1 MLAQIARHGH
11 FDLEIDAKGDLE
23 IDGHHTVEDVGWVL
37 GQALREALGDRRGIV
52 RFGHAYVPLDEALTR
67 VVIDLSGRPYLVYKA
82 EFNFAR
88 IGDLQTELIEEFL
101 KAFVQEGRFNLHVE
115 NLYGRNQHHIAETIF
130 KATARALHI
139 ATRVEHAE
147 IPSTKGVLCT
157 AERRNNLATGV
168 SPWTLTKKA
177 TAPKGRQN
185 PKASVAPTGLMF
197 LDLNPRAC
205 ARGYGCIARCA
216 S

>member
-1 MLAQIARHGH
+1 MDARIATKSRKTNETDIRVSLNLDGKGDRQIATGIPFFDHMLAQLARHGH
-11 FDLEIDAKGDLE
+11 FDLEIEAKGDLE

-82 EFNFAR
+82 EFKSPR

-101 KAFVQEGRFNLHVE
+101 KALVQEGRLNLHVE

-130 KATARALHI
+130 KATARALYS
-139 ATRVEHAE
+139 ATRVEHAQ
-147 IPSTKGVLCT
+147 IPSTKGVL
-157 AERRNNLATGV
+157 
-168 SPWTLTKKA
+168 
-177 TAPKGRQN
+177 
-185 PKASVAPTGLMF
+185 
-197 LDLNPRAC
+197 
-205 ARGYGCIARCA
+205 
-216 S
+216 

>member
-1 MLAQIARHGH
+1 MDPRKTTKSRKTNETDIRVNLNLDGTGEHRIATGIPFFDHMLAQIARHGH
-11 FDLEIDAKGDLE
+11 FDLEIEAQGDLE

-82 EFNFAR
+82 EFKAPR

-101 KAFVQEGRFNLHVE
+101 KALVQEGRFNLHVE

-130 KATARALHI
+130 KATARALHA
-139 ATRVEHAE
+139 ATRVEHTQ
-147 IPSTKGVLCT
+147 IPSTKGVL
-157 AERRNNLATGV
+157 
-168 SPWTLTKKA
+168 
-177 TAPKGRQN
+177 
-185 PKASVAPTGLMF
+185 
-197 LDLNPRAC
+197 
-205 ARGYGCIARCA
+205 
-216 S
+216 

>member
-1 MLAQIARHGH
+1 MDARIATKSRKTNETDIRVSLNLDGKGDHQIATGIPFFDHMLAQIARHGH
-11 FDLEIDAKGDLE
+11 FDLEIEAKGDLE

-82 EFNFAR
+82 EFKSAR

-101 KAFVQEGRFNLHVE
+101 KALVQEGRFNLHVE

-130 KATARALHI
+130 KGTARALYS
-139 ATRVEHAE
+139 ATRVEHAQ
-147 IPSTKGVLCT
+147 IPSTKGVL
-157 AERRNNLATGV
+157 
-168 SPWTLTKKA
+168 
-177 TAPKGRQN
+177 
-185 PKASVAPTGLMF
+185 
-197 LDLNPRAC
+197 
-205 ARGYGCIARCA
+205 
-216 S
+216 

>member
-1 MLAQIARHGH
+1 MDARIATKSRKTNETDIRVSLNLDGKGDHQIATGIPFFDHMLAQIARHGH
-11 FDLEIDAKGDLE
+11 FDLEIEAKGDLE

-82 EFNFAR
+82 KFKSAR

-101 KAFVQEGRFNLHVE
+101 KALVQEGRFNLHVE

-130 KATARALHI
+130 KGTARALYS
-139 ATRVEHAE
+139 ATRVEHAQ
-147 IPSTKGVLCT
+147 IPSTKGVL
-157 AERRNNLATGV
+157 
-168 SPWTLTKKA
+168 
-177 TAPKGRQN
+177 
-185 PKASVAPTGLMF
+185 
-197 LDLNPRAC
+197 
-205 ARGYGCIARCA
+205 
-216 S
+216 

>member
-1 MLAQIARHGH
+1 MDARIATKSRKTNETDIRVSLNLDGEGEHQIATGIPFFDHMLAQIARHGH
-11 FDLEIDAKGDLE
+11 FDLEIEAKGDLE

-82 EFNFAR
+82 EFKSPR

-101 KAFVQEGRFNLHVE
+101 KALVQEGRFNLHVE

-130 KATARALHI
+130 KGTARALYS

-147 IPSTKGVLCT
+147 IPSTKGVL
-157 AERRNNLATGV
+157 
-168 SPWTLTKKA
+168 
-177 TAPKGRQN
+177 
-185 PKASVAPTGLMF
+185 
-197 LDLNPRAC
+197 
-205 ARGYGCIARCA
+205 
-216 S
+216 